1 MAEQNRGDR
10 GGRRGRGGRGR
21 GVVPEADE
29 QPRHRDPRDVEIEE
43 QRRRIQ
49 DLERQLAQV
58 GLGVQSEEEESDAT
72 SYDEEEDVN
81 PFGVRNQGRNR
92 GMRPGHRSPFRNIG
106 MKIEIPE
113 FEGKTPDEFID
124 WLHTVERVFDIKD
137 LTEEQ
142 KVKLVAIK
150 LRKHASIW
158 WEHVKKQRAREGK
171 SKVKRWDKMKKLL

>member
-1 MAEQNRGDR
+1 MAEQNRGGR

-72 SYDEEEDVN
+72 SEDESWL
-81 PFGVRNQGRNR
+81 R
-92 GMRPGHRSPFRNIG
+92 HNI
-106 MKIEIPE
+106 
-113 FEGKTPDEFID
+113 F
-124 WLHTVERVFDIKD
+124 HTKC
-137 LTEEQ
+137 TN
-142 KVKLVAIK
+142 
-150 LRKHASIW
+150 
-158 WEHVKKQRAREGK
+158 
-171 SKVKRWDKMKKLL
+171 